1 MRELEYPFDE
11 ELIIKKKKTLKKALL
26 AERSDFTSVKI
37 AILGGSTTN
46 DIRQILE
53 LFLLNNGIWPCF
65 YESEYNR
72 YYEDIVFENPALDEF
87 SPDIIYIHT
96 SNRNILERP
105 SLKDSSFDIDTLLL
119 NTVKKFKTIWDTARE
134 KYHCTIIQNNFELP
148 YFRLLGNRDASDV
161 HGFTN
166 FITRLNQKF
175 YDYANL
181 HEDFYIHDI
190 LTESSLYGLEEW
202 ANPYYWYM
210 YKYALSVP
218 AIPYTCYG
226 LSNIIKSLYGKNKK
240 AIALDFDNTL
250 WSGVIGDLGADGIEI
265 GMETAVGETY
275 MEFQKYLQGLQSL
288 GVLLTAASKNDKEVA
303 LSGLNRPDSVLKP
316 EDFADMQI
324 NWERKDQNILKTA
337 ERLHLLP
344 DSFVFADDNPAE
356 REIVRKGLRG
366 IAVPELTT
374 PEEYIK
380 MIDRN
385 GYFEV
390 TRLSEDDLKRKQMY
404 AENIKREI
412 EKSTY
417 VDYGEYLKDLLMKAE
432 IDSFVPKY
440 LNRIAQL
447 TNKSNQFNLTTKRY
461 SLKEIEDATEDEKK
475 LTLYGKLE
483 DKFGDNGVVSVLIGT
498 KKGTALHMDLWL
510 MSCRVLKRDM
520 EYAMMDTLVRKCKEQ
535 GIKTIIGYYY
545 PTIKNEMVKDFY
557 SKMGFRK
564 IREDENHNTTWEFSL
579 NDPYTEKCE
588 VIKIA

>member
-11 ELIIKKKKTLKKALL
+11 ELIIKKKKALKKALL
-26 AERSDFTSVKI
+26 AERSDFTPVKI

-96 SNRNILERP
+96 SNQNILERP

-148 YFRLLGNRDASDV
+148 YLRLLGNRDASDV

-337 ERLHLLP
+337 EQLHLLP

-366 IAVPELTT
+366 IAVPELSK

-380 MIDRN
+380 LIDRN

-520 EYAMMDTLVRKCKEQ
+520 EYAMMDTLVKKCKEQ

-545 PTIKNEMVKDFY
+545 PTIKNEMVKNFY

-579 NDPYTEKCE
+579 EDPYTEKCE
-588 VIKIA
+588 VIKIV

>member
-11 ELIIKKKKTLKKALL
+11 ELIIKKKNALKKALL
-26 AERSDFTSVKI
+26 AERSDFTPVKI

-72 YYEDIVFENPALDEF
+72 YYEDIVFENPALNEF

>member
-564 IREDENHNTTWEFSL
+564 IREDESHNTTWEFSL

>member
-1 MRELEYPFDE
+1 MDWKSGP
-11 ELIIKKKKTLKKALL
+11 I
-26 AERSDFTSVKI
+26 
-37 AILGGSTTN
+37 
-46 DIRQILE
+46 
-53 LFLLNNGIWPCF
+53 
-65 YESEYNR
+65 
-72 YYEDIVFENPALDEF
+72 
-87 SPDIIYIHT
+87 
-96 SNRNILERP
+96 
-105 SLKDSSFDIDTLLL
+105 
-119 NTVKKFKTIWDTARE
+119 
-134 KYHCTIIQNNFELP
+134 
-148 YFRLLGNRDASDV
+148 
-161 HGFTN
+161 
-166 FITRLNQKF
+166 
-175 YDYANL
+175 
-181 HEDFYIHDI
+181 
-190 LTESSLYGLEEW
+190 
-202 ANPYYWYM
+202 
-210 YKYALSVP
+210 P

>member
-344 DSFVFADDNPAE
+344 DSFVFADDNPVE

>member
-1 MRELEYPFDE
+1 MRELEYPFNE
-11 ELIIKKKKTLKKALL
+11 ELIIKKKKALKKALL
-26 AERSDFTSVKI
+26 AERSDFTPVKI

-46 DIRQILE
+46 DIQQILE

-275 MEFQKYLQGLQSL
+275 IEFQKYLQGLQSL

-337 ERLHLLP
+337 EQLHLLP

-366 IAVPELTT
+366 IAVPELSK

-380 MIDRN
+380 LIDRN

-520 EYAMMDTLVRKCKEQ
+520 EYAMMDTLVKKCKEQ

-545 PTIKNEMVKDFY
+545 PTIKNEMVKNFY

-579 NDPYTEKCE
+579 EDPYTEKCE
-588 VIKIA
+588 VIKIV

>member
-11 ELIIKKKKTLKKALL
+11 ELIIKKKKALKKALL
-26 AERSDFTSVKI
+26 AERSDFTPVKI

-72 YYEDIVFENPALDEF
+72 YYEDIVFENPALNEF

>member
-11 ELIIKKKKTLKKALL
+11 ELIIKKKKALKKALL
-26 AERSDFTSVKI
+26 AERSDFTPVKI

-72 YYEDIVFENPALDEF
+72 YYEDIVFENPALNEF

-337 ERLHLLP
+337 EQLHLLP

-366 IAVPELTT
+366 IAVPELSK

-380 MIDRN
+380 LIDRN

-404 AENIKREI
+404 AENVKREI
-412 EKSTY
+412 KKSTY

-520 EYAMMDTLVRKCKEQ
+520 EYAMMDTLVKKCKEQ

-579 NDPYTEKCE
+579 EDPYTEKCE

>member
-461 SLKEIEDATEDEKK
+461 SLKKIEDATEDEKK

-564 IREDENHNTTWEFSL
+564 IREDESHNTTWEFSL

>member
-11 ELIIKKKKTLKKALL
+11 ELIIKKKKALKKALL
-26 AERSDFTSVKI
+26 AERSDFTPVKI

-96 SNRNILERP
+96 SNQNILERP

-337 ERLHLLP
+337 EQLHLLP

-366 IAVPELTT
+366 IAVPELSK

-380 MIDRN
+380 LIDRN

-520 EYAMMDTLVRKCKEQ
+520 EYAMMDTLVKKCKEQ

-545 PTIKNEMVKDFY
+545 PTIKNEMVKNFY

-579 NDPYTEKCE
+579 EDPYTEKCE
-588 VIKIA
+588 VIKIV

>member
-1 MRELEYPFDE
+1 
-11 ELIIKKKKTLKKALL
+11 
-26 AERSDFTSVKI
+26 
-37 AILGGSTTN
+37 
-46 DIRQILE
+46 
-53 LFLLNNGIWPCF
+53 
-65 YESEYNR
+65 
-72 YYEDIVFENPALDEF
+72 
-87 SPDIIYIHT
+87 
-96 SNRNILERP
+96 
-105 SLKDSSFDIDTLLL
+105 
-119 NTVKKFKTIWDTARE
+119 
-134 KYHCTIIQNNFELP
+134 
-148 YFRLLGNRDASDV
+148 
-161 HGFTN
+161 
-166 FITRLNQKF
+166 
-175 YDYANL
+175 
-181 HEDFYIHDI
+181 
-190 LTESSLYGLEEW
+190 
-202 ANPYYWYM
+202 
-210 YKYALSVP
+210 
-218 AIPYTCYG
+218 
-226 LSNIIKSLYGKNKK
+226 
-240 AIALDFDNTL
+240 
-250 WSGVIGDLGADGIEI
+250 
-265 GMETAVGETY
+265 

-303 LSGLNRPDSVLKP
+303 LSGLNRPDSILKP

-337 ERLHLLP
+337 EQLHLLP

>member
-11 ELIIKKKKTLKKALL
+11 KLIIKKKKTLKKALL

>member
-344 DSFVFADDNPAE
+344 ESFVFADDNPAE

-579 NDPYTEKCE
+579 NDPYIEKCE

>member
-303 LSGLNRPDSVLKP
+303 LSGLNSPDSVLKP

>member
-11 ELIIKKKKTLKKALL
+11 ELIIKKKKALKKALL
-26 AERSDFTSVKI
+26 AERSDFTPVKI

-337 ERLHLLP
+337 EQLHLLP

-366 IAVPELTT
+366 IAVPELSK

-380 MIDRN
+380 LIDRN

-390 TRLSEDDLKRKQMY
+390 TRLSEDDLKRKQIY

-520 EYAMMDTLVRKCKEQ
+520 EYAMMDTLVKKCKEQ

-579 NDPYTEKCE
+579 EDPYTEKCE
-588 VIKIA
+588 VIKIV

>member
-46 DIRQILE
+46 DIRQNLE

-564 IREDENHNTTWEFSL
+564 IREDESHNTTWEFSL

>member
-250 WSGVIGDLGADGIEI
+250 WSGVIDCKSP
-265 GMETAVGETY
+265 
-275 MEFQKYLQGLQSL
+275 F
-288 GVLLTAASKNDKEVA
+288 
-303 LSGLNRPDSVLKP
+303 P
-316 EDFADMQI
+316 
-324 NWERKDQNILKTA
+324 
-337 ERLHLLP
+337 
-344 DSFVFADDNPAE
+344 
-356 REIVRKGLRG
+356 
-366 IAVPELTT
+366 
-374 PEEYIK
+374 YI
-380 MIDRN
+380 
-385 GYFEV
+385 
-390 TRLSEDDLKRKQMY
+390 
-404 AENIKREI
+404 
-412 EKSTY
+412 
-417 VDYGEYLKDLLMKAE
+417 
-432 IDSFVPKY
+432 
-440 LNRIAQL
+440 
-447 TNKSNQFNLTTKRY
+447 
-461 SLKEIEDATEDEKK
+461 
-475 LTLYGKLE
+475 
-483 DKFGDNGVVSVLIGT
+483 
-498 KKGTALHMDLWL
+498 
-510 MSCRVLKRDM
+510 
-520 EYAMMDTLVRKCKEQ
+520 
-535 GIKTIIGYYY
+535 
-545 PTIKNEMVKDFY
+545 
-557 SKMGFRK
+557 
-564 IREDENHNTTWEFSL
+564 
-579 NDPYTEKCE
+579 
-588 VIKIA
+588 

>member
-1 MRELEYPFDE
+1 MRELEYPFDG

-461 SLKEIEDATEDEKK
+461 SLKKIEDATEDEKK

-564 IREDENHNTTWEFSL
+564 IREDESHNTTWEFSL

>member
-26 AERSDFTSVKI
+26 AERSDFTPVKI

-337 ERLHLLP
+337 EQLHLLP

-366 IAVPELTT
+366 IAVPELSK

-380 MIDRN
+380 LIDRN

-520 EYAMMDTLVRKCKEQ
+520 EYAMMDTLVKKCKEQ

-579 NDPYTEKCE
+579 EDPYTEKCE

>member
-1 MRELEYPFDE
+1 MRELEYPFNE
-11 ELIIKKKKTLKKALL
+11 ELIIKKKKALKKALL
-26 AERSDFTSVKI
+26 AERSDFTPVKI

-46 DIRQILE
+46 DIQQILE

-337 ERLHLLP
+337 EQLHLLP

-366 IAVPELTT
+366 IAVPELSK

-380 MIDRN
+380 LIDRN

-520 EYAMMDTLVRKCKEQ
+520 EYAMMDTLVKKCKEQ

-545 PTIKNEMVKDFY
+545 PTIKNEMVKNFY

-579 NDPYTEKCE
+579 EDPYTEKCE
-588 VIKIA
+588 VIKIV